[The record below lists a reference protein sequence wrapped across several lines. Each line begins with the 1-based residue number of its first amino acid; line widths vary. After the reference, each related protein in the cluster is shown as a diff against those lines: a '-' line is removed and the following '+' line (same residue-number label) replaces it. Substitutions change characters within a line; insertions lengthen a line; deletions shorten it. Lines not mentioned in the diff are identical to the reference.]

1 MKNTVLGI
9 IGCIIVLYTAM
20 LSLGIYS
27 LYIHKNQMEK
37 CLSQVLYGVMD
48 KYYLPHDTAE
58 TGGASNNTA
67 ARNDV
72 LEDIKARLGDCDN
85 LNTTIYVCDM
95 DKGLSLIHI

>member
-1 MKNTVLGI
+1 MYYRFVYSNAFI
-9 IGCIIVLYTAM
+9 R
-20 LSLGIYS
+20 IYS

-72 LEDIKARLGDCDN
+72 LK
-85 LNTTIYVCDM
+85 T
-95 DKGLSLIHI
+95 

>member
-58 TGGASNNTA
+58 TGGALNNTA
-67 ARNDV
+67 ARNDIY
-72 LEDIKARLGDCDN
+72 LFFIKSPPASRN
-85 LNTTIYVCDM
+85 VSNTM
-95 DKGLSLIHI
+95 M

>member
-58 TGGASNNTA
+58 TGGFKKVT
-67 ARNDV
+67 
-72 LEDIKARLGDCDN
+72 
-85 LNTTIYVCDM
+85 
-95 DKGLSLIHI
+95 